1 MLRLCCARTLQVLR
15 SQVEH
20 RLGGAGTSSQQQW
33 RSLESMYPH
42 QCLRSLASAL
52 LSGMRGSHPGP
63 TCIVL
68 RCALRVQVSRLMQ
81 AQKEQLADERAVILG
96 EHKKELQTLVSV
108 MSASV
113 NRDLPARIE
122 GMVTREVRRA
132 QPACSLLAARNRS
145 PCRATSA

>member
-1 MLRLCCARTLQVLR
+1 M
-15 SQVEH
+15 
-20 RLGGAGTSSQQQW
+20 
-33 RSLESMYPH
+33 
-42 QCLRSLASAL
+42 
-52 LSGMRGSHPGP
+52 
-63 TCIVL
+63 
-68 RCALRVQVSRLMQ
+68 RVQVSRLMQ